1 MRLPNHPY
9 YNLRFLFILLLFL
22 ASFFIP
28 PVVLGVKLSLKQPT
42 EKIPT
47 FSGRDF

>member
-28 PVVLGVKLSLKQPT
+28 PVVLGVKLSLKQPVILKA
-42 EKIPT
+42 EQ
-47 FSGRDF
+47 SLRL

>member
-28 PVVLGVKLSLKQPT
+28 PPVVLGVKLSLKQP
-42 EKIPT
+42 I
-47 FSGRDF
+47 